1 MEPDHLRE
9 RSLVIGARMGPGQ
22 DVASVRGWFD
32 TAVIGSASRVA
43 ALRTNAVTGAAR
55 SVIGSAP
62 ELDMLPPPG
71 MLLFRVTVQAGQ
83 IAAGDTLE
91 ISQMAVEGVT
101 EPAELCL
108 FLPAATE
115 SGAA

>member
-1 MEPDHLRE
+1 
-9 RSLVIGARMGPGQ
+9 
-22 DVASVRGWFD
+22 
-32 TAVIGSASRVA
+32 
-43 ALRTNAVTGAAR
+43 
-55 SVIGSAP
+55 VIGSAP